1 MKNGGASDSAEF
13 KRQPLTCPAI
23 LRDDLT
29 CRKYQNI
36 IMESRL
42 MPSPREAA
50 VLDTEELRASF
61 LLEELFTAGEIS
73 LVYTDLDRAI
83 VGSAIPTGET
93 LVLNTDDALKADF
106 FCQRREIG
114 ILNFGSPGTI
124 TVDGTAYQI
133 GAHDCLYIGRG
144 SREISFASAT
154 AADPAVFYLVSY
166 PAHAAHPTTHATRA
180 DANRVELGSND
191 ECNER
196 TIFQYIHE
204 NGIKSCQLVLGFTE
218 FKPGSVWNTM
228 PCHTHDRRSEVYCY
242 FDVPAAHRVLHMMGQ
257 PQETRP
263 LWVADRQVVLSPPW
277 SIHTGCG
284 TASYRFCWAMGGEN
298 QAFTDMDR
306 VEIAELR

>member
-1 MKNGGASDSAEF
+1 
-13 KRQPLTCPAI
+13 
-23 LRDDLT
+23 LT

-61 LLEELFTAGEIS
+61 LLEELFTEGEIS
-73 LVYTDLDRAI
+73 LIYTDLDRAI
-83 VGSAIPTGET
+83 VGSAIPTGGP
-93 LVLNTDDALKADF
+93 LVLGNDDALKADF

-114 ILNFGSPGTI
+114 ILNFGSPGTV

-133 GAHDCLYIGRG
+133 GTHDCLYIGRG
-144 SREISFASAT
+144 SREISFASAN

-166 PAHAAHPTTHATRA
+166 PAHASHPTTHATRA
-180 DANRVELGSND
+180 DANRVELGSKD

-218 FKPGSVWNTM
+218 FKPGSIWNTM

>member
-1 MKNGGASDSAEF
+1 
-13 KRQPLTCPAI
+13 
-23 LRDDLT
+23 
-29 CRKYQNI
+29 
-36 IMESRL
+36 
-42 MPSPREAA
+42 MPSPRETA
-50 VLDTEELRASF
+50 VLDTDELRAAF
-61 LLEELFTAGEIS
+61 LLDELFAAGEIR
-73 LVYTDLDRAI
+73 LVYTDLDRAV
-83 VGSAIPTGET
+83 VGSAIPAGDA
-93 LVLNTDDALKADF
+93 LSLPNDDALKADY
-106 FCQRREIG
+106 FCQRRELG
-114 ILNFGSPGTI
+114 ILNFGSAGTV
-124 TVDGTAYQI
+124 TVDGTAYEMGQ
-133 GAHDCLYIGRG
+133 HDCLYVGRG
-144 SREISFASAT
+144 SKEVAFASAS

-166 PAHAAHPTTHATRA
+166 PAHAEHPVTKATRA
-180 DANRVELGSND
+180 DANRVELGSKD

-218 FKPGSVWNTM
+218 FQPGSVWNTM

-277 SIHTGCG
+277 SIHCGCG

-306 VEIAELR
+306 VEIPELR

>member
-1 MKNGGASDSAEF
+1 
-13 KRQPLTCPAI
+13 
-23 LRDDLT
+23 
-29 CRKYQNI
+29 
-36 IMESRL
+36 METRL
-42 MPSPREAA
+42 MPSPRETA
-50 VLDTEELRASF
+50 VLETEELRAAF
-61 LLEELFTAGEIS
+61 LLDELFVTDEIN

-83 VGSAIPTGET
+83 IGSAIPTDG
-93 LVLNTDDALKADF
+93 VLLLPNDDALKADF

-114 ILNFGSPGTI
+114 ILNFGQPGTV
-124 TVDGTAYQI
+124 TVDGTAYEME
-133 GAHDCLYIGRG
+133 AHNCLYIGRG
-144 SREISFASAT
+144 SKEIAFTSASGS
-154 AADPAVFYLVSY
+154 DPAVFYLVSY
-166 PAHAAHPTTHATRA
+166 PAHATYPTTKATRA
-180 DANRVELGSND
+180 DANRVELGTKD

-204 NGIKSCQLVLGFTE
+204 NGIKSCQLVMGFTE
-218 FKPGSVWNTM
+218 FKPGSIWNTM

-242 FDVPAAHRVLHMMGQ
+242 FDVPNGHRVLHMMGQ

-306 VEIAELR
+306 VEIADLR